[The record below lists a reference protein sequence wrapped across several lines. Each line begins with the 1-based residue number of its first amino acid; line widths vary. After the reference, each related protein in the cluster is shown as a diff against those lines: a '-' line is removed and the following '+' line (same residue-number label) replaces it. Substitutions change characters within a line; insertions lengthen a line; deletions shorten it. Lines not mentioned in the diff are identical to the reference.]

1 MIKAHLTYLKMPDLF
16 KELEQLPE
24 SEFFAVIDEA
34 VRSHLPH
41 WIGESTRVY
50 WLQSPEEQ
58 KNLASFSEICRF
70 FLQQGISRSSKLYAI
85 GGGATTD
92 LAGFVAAS
100 LLRGINWVS
109 VPTTLLAMVDGA
121 IGGKVAV
128 NVPEGKNL
136 VGAFHAP
143 AQVLICED
151 FLVTLPEQEWLSGK
165 GEIVKY
171 AFLSKPIH
179 DLVMNKAE
187 LGIIAWECAL
197 FKKEIVERDFK
208 ETGDRI
214 LLNLGHTLGHAFESN
229 LKIPHGFAV
238 MMGLKYL
245 LRLLKIDSMLNEWE
259 KITEALGVDASKL
272 NFKSPHFS
280 LDSFLAYL
288 QQDKKR
294 QAHTI
299 RLIVPEQ
306 IGKSIVREVPLDEFI
321 QKIKQHDDFKA

>member
-1 MIKAHLTYLKMPDLF
+1 MMKAHLTYLKMPDLF

-34 VRSHLPH
+34 VRPHLPH
-41 WIGESTRVY
+41 WVAASPRIF
-50 WLQSPEEQ
+50 WLQGPEAQ
-58 KNLASFSEICRF
+58 KNLTTFSEGCRF
-70 FLQQGISRSSKLYAI
+70 FLQHGISRTSTLYAI

-92 LAGFVAAS
+92 LAGYVAAS
-100 LLRGINWVS
+100 LLRGIKWVS
-109 VPTTLLAMVDGA
+109 IPTTLLAMVDGA

-136 VGAFHAP
+136 IGAFHAP
-143 AQVLICED
+143 EQVFICED

-171 AFLSKPIH
+171 SFLSKKIH
-179 DLVMNKAE
+179 DLVLNKAN
-187 LGIIAWECAL
+187 LSVIAWECAL
-197 FKKEIVERDFK
+197 FKKEVVENDFK

-214 LLNLGHTLGHAFESN
+214 LLNLGHTLGHAFEST
-229 LKIPHGFAV
+229 LKIPHGLAV

-245 LRLLKIDSMLNEWE
+245 LKLLQKDSMLNEW
-259 KITEALGVDASKL
+259 KKVIEALDIDQKQL
-272 NFKSPHFS
+272 TINKSSFS
-280 LDSFLAYL
+280 LEIFLSYL

-294 QAHTI
+294 QAQNI
-299 RLIVPEQ
+299 RLIIPEQ
-306 IGKSIVREVPLDEFI
+306 IGSNRVQEMTMDEFL

>member
-1 MIKAHLTYLKMPDLF
+1 MMKAHLTYLKMSDLF
-16 KELEQLPE
+16 KELEQFPE

-41 WIGESTRVY
+41 WIGNSSRVF
-50 WLQSPEEQ
+50 WLNGPEDR
-58 KNLASFSEICRF
+58 KNLTEFSELCRF
-70 FLQQGISRSSKLYAI
+70 FLQRGISRTSTLYAI

-92 LAGFVAAS
+92 LAGFVAAT
-100 LLRGINWVS
+100 LLRGIDWVS

-136 VGAFHAP
+136 IGAFHAP
-143 AQVLICED
+143 EKVFICND
-151 FLVTLPEQEWLSGK
+151 FLGTLPEQEWLSGK
-165 GEIVKY
+165 GEILKY
-171 AFLSKPIH
+171 AFLSQKIY
-179 DLVMNKAE
+179 DLVMNKAD

-214 LLNLGHTLGHAFESN
+214 LLNLGHTLGHAFEST
-229 LKIPHGFAV
+229 LKIPHGIAV

-245 LRLLKIDSMLNEWE
+245 LRVLKNDLMLKEWNL
-259 KITEALGVDASKL
+259 IAEALGVDTTKVDL
-272 NFKSPHFS
+272 NSANFS
-280 LDSFLAYL
+280 LDAFLAYL

-294 QAHTI
+294 QAQTI
-299 RLIVPEQ
+299 RLIVPER
-306 IGKSIVREVPLDEFI
+306 IGKSTIEQVPLNDFI
-321 QKIKQHDDFKA
+321 QKIKQHDDFKD

>member
-1 MIKAHLTYLKMPDLF
+1 MEAHLTYLKMPDLF

-34 VRSHLPH
+34 VKSHLPH
-41 WIGESTRVY
+41 WIGQSPRVF
-50 WLQSPEEQ
+50 WLKAPEEQ
-58 KNLASFSEICRF
+58 KNLSSFSDICRF
-70 FLQQGISRSSKLYAI
+70 FLRQGISRTSKLYAI

-92 LAGFVAAS
+92 LSGYVAAS
-100 LLRGINWVS
+100 LLRGITWVS

-136 VGAFHAP
+136 IGAFHAP
-143 AQVLICED
+143 ERVFICED
-151 FLVTLPEQEWLSGK
+151 FLVTLPEQEWISGK
-165 GEIVKY
+165 GEILKY
-171 AFLSKPIH
+171 AFLSKAFR
-179 DLVMNKAE
+179 DLVLNKAE
-187 LGIIAWECAL
+187 VGIIAWECAL

-214 LLNLGHTLGHAFESN
+214 LLNLGHTLGHAFEST
-229 LKIPHGFAV
+229 LKIPHGHAV

-245 LRLLKIDSMLNEWE
+245 LRVLKNDRMLIEWE
-259 KITEALGVDASKL
+259 KIAEALGIDTATL
-272 NFKSPHFS
+272 TLKSHNFS
-280 LDSFLAYL
+280 LDNFLAYL

-294 QAHTI
+294 QAQTI

-306 IGKSIVREVPLDEFI
+306 VGKSIIMQVPIDDFF